1 MPASPTSSS
10 LIAEIAHSELP
21 GAGRLFLDYLTHF
34 DRIREF
40 YGCNPH
46 DPAAPPALAAVLDA
60 RTYPRAALAGI
71 LAEQNAGWGAGPP
84 ARRNIERLADPRA
97 LAVITGQQT
106 GLFGGPCFTLSK
118 AATTLGVAAAFERQL
133 GRPIVPLFWL
143 SSEDHDLPEADHVVL
158 LDAGNRPTIVRLPR
172 EGNPGFIPANLSLGP
187 AVQQALAEA
196 AALLP
201 STEFTAGL
209 LDALGRCYAPEET
222 LASAF
227 ARWMAHLTR
236 DWGLVLVD
244 PADPRLK
251 ALAAPV
257 LLGELRRAPATSQ
270 AMLEVSAR
278 LEARSYAPQ
287 ITVRA
292 DGANVFLLQA
302 GRLPIRRTPQ
312 GLATQREG
320 SLAPLDPAPAEAAAL
335 SPNVALRPVMQDA
348 LFPTL
353 AYIGGPAEVAYFAQ
367 LGPAYAAFNVP
378 MPLLLPRASLTLV
391 EGRIGELMAR
401 HTLALPQLR
410 AEAESLVSSILRQE
424 QAAAFE
430 ARMAEAKGAVARTY
444 KEVEA
449 LVGEIDPTL
458 KGPAA
463 QAAGHAAHQLDG
475 LQKKAIQALKRRH
488 EDLRAQVHRVREH
501 LMPGGRPQERV
512 LCLLPFLA
520 KYGWDLAETIRRA
533 AAEPGWVHRVVPL
546 GRLGGPAGGN
556 P

>member
-34 DRIREF
+34 DRVREF
-40 YGCNPH
+40 YGCDPH
-46 DPAAPPALAAVLDA
+46 DPAAPAALAAVLDA
-60 RTYPRAALAGI
+60 RTYPRGALAGI
-71 LAEQNAGWGAGPP
+71 LAEQNAGWGAGPA

-106 GLFGGPCFTLSK
+106 GLFGGPCFTLYK
-118 AATTLGVAAAFERQL
+118 AATVVGVAAAFERQL
-133 GRPIVPLFWL
+133 GRPTIPLFWMA
-143 SSEDHDLPEADHVVL
+143 SEDHDLPEADHLLL
-158 LDAGNRPTIVRLPR
+158 LDAGHRPTVVRLAR
-172 EGNPGFIPANLSLGP
+172 QGNPGFIPANFRLGP
-187 AVQQALAEA
+187 AITQALAEA

-201 STEFTAGL
+201 STEFTADL
-209 LDALGRCYAPEET
+209 REALGRCYAPEET

-278 LEARSYAPQ
+278 LEARGYPPQ
-287 ITVRA
+287 ITVRP

-302 GRLPIRRTPQ
+302 GRLPIRRAPH
-312 GLATQREG
+312 GLAAQRG
-320 SLAPLDPAPAEAAAL
+320 GTLTPLDPAPADAAAL
-335 SPNVALRPVMQDA
+335 SPNVALRPVLQDT
-348 LFPTL
+348 LVPTL
-353 AYIGGPAEVAYFAQ
+353 AYIAGPAELAYFAQ

-391 EGRIGELMAR
+391 EGRIAELMAR
-401 HTLALPQLR
+401 HNLALPQLR
-410 AEAESLVSSILRQE
+410 GEAEALVSSILRQE

-430 ARMAEAKGAVARTY
+430 ARMAEAKGAVARAF
-444 KEVEA
+444 KEVEG

-458 KGPAA
+458 KGPAG

-512 LCLLPFLA
+512 LGLLPFLA
-520 KYGWDLAETIRRA
+520 KYGWGLTQTIRRA
-533 AAEPGWVHRVVPL
+533 AAEPGWTHRLV
-546 GRLGGPAGGN
+546 RLGGTAGGN